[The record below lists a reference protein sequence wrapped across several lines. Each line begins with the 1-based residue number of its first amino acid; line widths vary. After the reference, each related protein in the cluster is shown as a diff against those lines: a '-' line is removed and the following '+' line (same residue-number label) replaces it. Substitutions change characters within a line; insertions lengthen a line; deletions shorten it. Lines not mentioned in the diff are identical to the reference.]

1 MLRNTHAVSPLALL
15 TFLVAPAA
23 AAAEESAARFDIRYI
38 ADVMSNLSGG
48 LETGSRYMDNLDL
61 SLEVDAERAMGWNG
75 ATLFLYGV
83 YNNGKAL
90 SGDLVGDAQALSSIE
105 TGVEAARLLEAWID
119 QRFLDDRA
127 SIRVGLYDLNSEF
140 DVIDTADLF
149 LHAAQTTTFAL
160 AQSGEAGPS
169 IFPVTS
175 LAARAEFRLTDALLL
190 RTAVL
195 DGVPGDP
202 DHPKR
207 TAVKLGDGDGALLV
221 SELEY
226 GAGSMRA
233 AAGYWRYT
241 ARFEDLQTGRLRRGN
256 DGIYALVEG
265 RVYEDPDDPRRGLAL
280 YAHGGWASAGVNPF
294 KYSLAA
300 GAVYTGILPAG
311 PEDDLGLSVAWV
323 ESGGPYK
330 RADDALK
337 REVAFELTY
346 RARINDMIAIQP
358 DIQYVINPG
367 VAPDVKD
374 AFVIG
379 LRLDLAWGTDL

>member
-1 MLRNTHAVSPLALL
+1 MLRNTHAVSSLALL

-241 ARFEDLQTGRLRRGN
+241 ARFEDLETGRLRRGN

>member
-241 ARFEDLQTGRLRRGN
+241 ARFEDLETGRLRRGN

>member
-241 ARFEDLQTGRLRRGN
+241 ARFEDLETGRLRRGN

-300 GAVYTGILPAG
+300 GAVYTGILPAR

>member
-1 MLRNTHAVSPLALL
+1 MLHKLRAASPLASLL
-15 TFLVAPAA
+15 FPVFLSAA
-23 AAAEESAARFDIRYI
+23 EAEESAARFDVRYM

-48 LETGSRYMDNLDL
+48 IETGSRYMDNLDVT
-61 SLEVDAERAMGWNG
+61 LELDAERAMGWDG

-83 YNNGKAL
+83 YNNGKAF

-105 TGVEAARLLEAWID
+105 TGIKAARLLEAWID
-119 QRFLDDRA
+119 QRFWDDRA

-140 DVIDTADLF
+140 NVIETADLF
-149 LHAAQTTTFAL
+149 LHAAQTNTFAL
-160 AQSGEAGPS
+160 AQSGRAGPS
-169 IFPVTS
+169 VFPVTS
-175 LAARAEFRLTDALLL
+175 LAARAEFHLTDQVTL

-207 TAVKLGDGDGALLV
+207 TAIKLGNGDGALLV
-221 SELEY
+221 NELEY
-226 GAGSMRA
+226 SAERLRA

-241 ARFEDLQTGRLRRGN
+241 SRFEDLESGSERRGN

-280 YAHGGWASAGVNPF
+280 FAHGGWASAHLNDF

-300 GAVYTGILPAG
+300 GAVYTGVLPAR
-311 PEDDLGLSVAWV
+311 PEDALGLAFAWA
-323 ESGGPYK
+323 ESGAPFK
-330 RADDALK
+330 AAEAAMK
-337 REVAFELTY
+337 REVAIELTY
-346 RARINDMIAIQP
+346 RARINDHVAIQP
-358 DIQYVINPG
+358 DLQYVINPG
-367 VAPDVKD
+367 VAPGLRD

-379 LRLDLAWGTDL
+379 LRLDLAWGADL

>member
-221 SELEY
+221 TELEY
-226 GAGSMRA
+226 AAGDMRA

-241 ARFEDLQTGRLRRGN
+241 ARFEDLETGRLRRGN

-265 RVYEDPDDPRRGLAL
+265 RVYEAPDDPRRGLAL

>member
-15 TFLVAPAA
+15 TFLAAPAA

-241 ARFEDLQTGRLRRGN
+241 ARFEDLETGRLRRGN

>member
-1 MLRNTHAVSPLALL
+1 
-15 TFLVAPAA
+15 
-23 AAAEESAARFDIRYI
+23 
-38 ADVMSNLSGG
+38 
-48 LETGSRYMDNLDL
+48 
-61 SLEVDAERAMGWNG
+61 MGWNG

-241 ARFEDLQTGRLRRGN
+241 ARFEDLETGRLRRGN

>member
-140 DVIDTADLF
+140 DVIETADLF

-241 ARFEDLQTGRLRRGN
+241 ARFEDLETGRLRRGN

-265 RVYEDPDDPRRGLAL
+265 RVYEAPDDPRRGLAL

-300 GAVYTGILPAG
+300 GAVYTGILPAR

>member
-140 DVIDTADLF
+140 DVIETADLF

-241 ARFEDLQTGRLRRGN
+241 ARFEDLETGRLRRGN

>member
-300 GAVYTGILPAG
+300 GAVYTGILPAR

>member
-1 MLRNTHAVSPLALL
+1 MLCKLSKASPLAALFLPALL
-15 TFLVAPAA
+15 STAK
-23 AAAEESAARFDIRYI
+23 AEESAARFDVRYM

-48 LETGSRYMDNLDL
+48 IETGSRYMDNLDVT
-61 SLEVDAERAMGWNG
+61 LELDAERAIGWDG

-83 YNNGKAL
+83 YNNGKAF

-127 SIRVGLYDLNSEF
+127 SVRVGLYDLNSEF
-140 DVIDTADLF
+140 DVIETAGLF

-175 LAARAEFRLTDALLL
+175 LAARAEFRLTDHLLL

-207 TAVKLGDGDGALLV
+207 TAIKLGDGDGALLV

-226 GAGSMRA
+226 GTERLRA

-241 ARFEDLQTGRLRRGN
+241 GRFEDLETGLNRRGN

-265 RVYEDPDDPRRGLAL
+265 RVYEDPNDPRRGLAL
-280 YAHGGWASAGVNPF
+280 FAHGGWASASLNAF

-300 GAVYTGILPAG
+300 GAVYTGILPAR
-311 PEDDLGLSVAWV
+311 PEDDLGLAVAWV
-323 ESGGPYK
+323 ETGAPFK
-330 RADDALK
+330 AAEAAMN
-337 REVAFELTY
+337 REVAIELTY
-346 RARINDMIAIQP
+346 RAVINDFIAIQP
-358 DIQYVINPG
+358 DVQYVINPG
-367 VAPDVKD
+367 AAPELRD

-379 LRLDLAWGTDL
+379 VRLDFTWGADL